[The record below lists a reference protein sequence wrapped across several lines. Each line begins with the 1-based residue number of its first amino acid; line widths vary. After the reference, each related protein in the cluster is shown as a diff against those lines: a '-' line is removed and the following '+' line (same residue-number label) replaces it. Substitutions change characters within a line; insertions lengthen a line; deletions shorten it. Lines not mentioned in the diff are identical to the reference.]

1 MVVQQESELF
11 RHVMLHFRQVLALC
25 ARLKSHHSW
34 LISQRLYKTLPTTT
48 LLTPTHHNKILIN
61 LFNKYFEA
69 SCHRNNTAKMTTNSI
84 SAYTYIR
91 LTFGY
96 SFNDTSFLDEALD
109 TTGLYRAGSNQ
120 SLALIGDSVLQAN
133 IYRDWYPS
141 KQPKGSLT
149 ET

>member
-1 MVVQQESELF
+1 
-11 RHVMLHFRQVLALC
+11 MLCFTSVNVL
-25 ARLKSHHSW
+25 RFSRTPQSHRRW
-34 LISQRLYKTLPTTT
+34 LIAQPLYKTLPTTT
-48 LLTPTHHNKILIN
+48 LLTPTHHNKIPIN
-61 LFNKYFEA
+61 LFNKYFKT
-69 SCHRNNTAKMTTNSI
+69 SCHHNNTAKMTTNSI